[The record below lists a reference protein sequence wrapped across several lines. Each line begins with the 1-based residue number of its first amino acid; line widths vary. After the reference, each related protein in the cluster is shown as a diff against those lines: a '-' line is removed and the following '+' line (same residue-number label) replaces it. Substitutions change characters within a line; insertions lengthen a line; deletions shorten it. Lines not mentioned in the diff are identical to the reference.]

1 MTKWQTPN
9 RRVHLKKF
17 YASFYLPEMSK
28 SITKTA
34 LASEK
39 LKKDLK
45 KACLNGIELT
55 PSHFDKVNNE
65 LAFPFLQLLFRFS
78 FNLPIII
85 RAENPEAKESSK
97 RTDRSVIKAW
107 KKDK

>member
-1 MTKWQTPN
+1 M
-9 RRVHLKKF
+9 KKF

-45 KACLNGIELT
+45 KSQACLNSIELT

-97 RTDRSVIKAW
+97 RTDRSVIKA
-107 KKDK
+107 

>member
-1 MTKWQTPN
+1 M
-9 RRVHLKKF
+9 KKF
-17 YASFYLPEMSK
+17 YASFYLTEMSK

-45 KACLNGIELT
+45 KVCLNGIELT

-97 RTDRSVIKAW
+97 RTDRSVIKA
-107 KKDK
+107 